1 MRLSKP
7 FHIIKYLNFR
17 NFIYLNQL
25 SKNHTRIIF
34 NYFYFIVE
42 FKMIESIPNLQVL
55 C

>member
-1 MRLSKP
+1 MRLDKL

-25 SKNHTRIIF
+25 FKYRTRIIF
-34 NYFYFIVE
+34 DYFYFIVE
-42 FKMIESIPNLQVL
+42 FKMIESILNLQDL